1 MNEYMQ
7 IALDE
12 AQLAATEGE
21 IPVGAAVF
29 KDGKL
34 IAKAHNLCEQMKNPM
49 AHAEMLVIEAALKEL
64 GAKNLSE
71 CDLYVTLEPCPM
83 CTGAIHYSKVKR
95 LYFGAYD
102 IKSGA
107 CGGNVDLARGNVF
120 DYKTEIYGS
129 IDEIRCRKILQDF
142 FQTIRKERKNH
153 VE

>member
-7 IALDE
+7 IALKE
-12 AQLAATEGE
+12 AQLAAREGE
-21 IPVGAAVF
+21 VPVGAAVF

-34 IAKAHNLCEQMKNPM
+34 IAKAHNLCEQTKNPM
-49 AHAEMLVIEAALKEL
+49 AHAEMLVIEASLKKL
-64 GAKNLSE
+64 GTKNLTD

-83 CTGAIHYSKVKR
+83 CTGAIHLSKVKR

-107 CGGNVDLARGNVF
+107 CGGNVDLAHSGLF

-129 IDEIRCRKILQDF
+129 IDQPQCQEILQDF
-142 FQTIRKERKNH
+142 FQTIRKERKNN